1 MDPSIGNQFK
11 SSNIST
17 KSLSINTSKS
27 IISTIASVTNS
38 KSTPQEQFIQTDDKH
53 NRFLLS
59 RAREGKARS
68 WTPIETQPLP
78 GKRLA
83 TDMPTNPQPNK
94 FICCSVSIPNA
105 PIEDPFGLPHTTK
118 LDEPNSDPLQ
128 RKAADYPS
136 SVGSLSGFV
145 SLKQYGYEEKYPG
158 PLLKLNISGTVFIV
172 KISTLQ
178 SDQIVFEKII
188 EDAEYIPETG
198 EYYFERDPVV
208 FRFVHDYLRHQETHL
223 PLNIC
228 GPLLEKE
235 LEAWGL
241 QLGFDLQR
249 CCLGPVME
257 TKSKME
263 SLRKF
268 EETFSEFPLD
278 KEVSPRLG
286 IRWQKLRQYV
296 WRIITDTP
304 KKRWLGLLLKNN
316 AAARD
321 SITSIDTEM
330 GHSGPNNFSNNDTDH
345 TRKLKNGGQDSDCA
359 NDTGGGSGDDG
370 RDNSQGSGSHLINN
384 PFNWRTLQKTP
395 REIIFS
401 RVYVAVQFL
410 IVASLINYM
419 TIAYVPELREPFG
432 PVLNIS
438 AANTNISRS
447 QTFPVHRSYSEFDNE
462 TRQATRP
469 ILPLRVLTWIC
480 VVLFTVD
487 LIARAIFCPNFLRWL
502 RSFYTITDIV
512 SLLPFYVESIVLV
525 YVSRLSSSE
534 STDNTVNTLF
544 FIIDI
549 FNMFKVFVIIRIFR
563 LLQRQRAARVLIYTI
578 RTAATNIVMVFEL
591 ILLCAIFFGTS
602 IFFFDL
608 QINSIFTGIWWA
620 FTTMT
625 TVGYGDVIPSSI
637 PGRLIAVLCM
647 IIGILLTSY
656 TIPVL
661 VNDFLLFYGHAD
673 QLAWMRRI
681 HRSAT
686 AKRRTEKRDLMA
698 KRQIIQVRALIKQAV
713 IGFGTVHDGS
723 GTHKTAGTSD
733 DTLQQPTASHS
744 S

>member
-1 MDPSIGNQFK
+1 MDSKGLQD
-11 SSNIST
+11 SE
-17 KSLSINTSKS
+17 KSLSVSTSRS
-27 IISTIASVTNS
+27 TVSTIASVTDS
-38 KSTPQEQFIQTDDKH
+38 KGTLPLQEQTQIDDKRT
-53 NRFLLS
+53 RFLL
-59 RAREGKARS
+59 RKIEEGKSRS
-68 WTPIETQPLP
+68 WTQPLP
-78 GKRLA
+78 EQRPSTEMPSNPHSGKF
-83 TDMPTNPQPNK
+83 T
-94 FICCSVSIPNA
+94 CCSVAYPDD
-105 PIEDPFGLPHTTK
+105 PIEDPLGLPHTTK
-118 LDEPNSDPLQ
+118 VDNPDSRPLQ
-128 RKAADYPS
+128 RKSSTYAPPVELPPS
-136 SVGSLSGFV
+136 FLSLTH
-145 SLKQYGYEEKYPG
+145 YGYEIKKPG

-188 EDAEYIPETG
+188 EDAEYIAETD
-198 EYYFERDPVV
+198 EYYLERDPVV
-208 FRFVHDYLRHQETHL
+208 FRFVHNYLRHQEMHL

-278 KEVSPRLG
+278 NEFNPRFG
-286 IRWQKLRQYV
+286 IRWQKLRKYV

-304 KKRWLGLLLKNN
+304 KKRWLGLLLKNTS
-316 AAARD
+316 AAKD
-321 SITSIDTEM
+321 SITSDAEV
-330 GHSGPNNFSNNDTDH
+330 GQSGPNRFNNNDTSQ
-345 TRKLKNGGQDSDCA
+345 TRRVKIGRLDSTSV
-359 NDTGGGSGDDG
+359 NDTGGDGDDSH
-370 RDNSQGSGSHLINN
+370 DNSQGSEGRLTNN

-419 TIAYVPELREPFG
+419 TIAYVPELRESFG

-438 AANTNISRS
+438 EAEANKSRLH
-447 QTFPVHRSYSEFDNE
+447 TFPVHRSYCEINSE

-469 ILPLRVLTWIC
+469 ILPLRLLTWIC
-480 VVLFTVD
+480 VVLFTID
-487 LIARAIFCPNFLRWL
+487 LIARAIFCPHFLRWL

-512 SLLPFYVESIVLV
+512 SLLPFYVESIALV
-525 YVSRLSSSE
+525 YVNGLRSSE
-534 STDNTVNTLF
+534 STDAIVNTLF

-549 FNMFKVFVIIRIFR
+549 FNMFKVFVIVRIFR

-637 PGRLIAVLCM
+637 AGRLVAVLCM

-698 KRQIIQVRALIKQAV
+698 KRQISQVRALIKQAV
-713 IGFGTVHDGS
+713 IGFGTVHEGS
-723 GTHKTAGTSD
+723 GTHKTTTMSD
-733 DTLQQPTASHS
+733 DTLQRPNASS
-744 S
+744 SS

>member
-1 MDPSIGNQFK
+1 MTF
-11 SSNIST
+11 
-17 KSLSINTSKS
+17 SLS
-27 IISTIASVTNS
+27 
-38 KSTPQEQFIQTDDKH
+38 
-53 NRFLLS
+53 
-59 RAREGKARS
+59 
-68 WTPIETQPLP
+68 
-78 GKRLA
+78 
-83 TDMPTNPQPNK
+83 
-94 FICCSVSIPNA
+94 
-105 PIEDPFGLPHTTK
+105 
-118 LDEPNSDPLQ
+118 
-128 RKAADYPS
+128 
-136 SVGSLSGFV
+136 
-145 SLKQYGYEEKYPG
+145 
-158 PLLKLNISGTVFIV
+158 
-172 KISTLQ
+172 
-178 SDQIVFEKII
+178 
-188 EDAEYIPETG
+188 
-198 EYYFERDPVV
+198 
-208 FRFVHDYLRHQETHL
+208 
-223 PLNIC
+223 
-228 GPLLEKE
+228 
-235 LEAWGL
+235 
-241 QLGFDLQR
+241 
-249 CCLGPVME
+249 
-257 TKSKME
+257 
-263 SLRKF
+263 
-268 EETFSEFPLD
+268 
-278 KEVSPRLG
+278 
-286 IRWQKLRQYV
+286 IRWQKLRKYV

-304 KKRWLGLLLKNN
+304 KKRWLGLLLKNTS
-316 AAARD
+316 AARD
-321 SITSIDTEM
+321 SITSVDAEV
-330 GHSGPNNFSNNDTDH
+330 GQSGPNPSNNDEISH
-345 TRKLKNGGQDSDCA
+345 TRQVKGGSPNSAYA
-359 NDTGGGSGDDG
+359 NDTGGDGDDG
-370 RDNSQGSGSHLINN
+370 NDNSQGSEGRLINN

-438 AANTNISRS
+438 EAKANISS
-447 QTFPVHRSYSEFDNE
+447 LNTFPAHRSYNEFDNE

-469 ILPLRVLTWIC
+469 VLPLRVLTWIC
-480 VVLFTVD
+480 VVLFTID
-487 LIARAIFCPNFLRWL
+487 LIARAIFCPHFLRWL

-512 SLLPFYVESIVLV
+512 SLLPFYVEGIVLG
-525 YVSRLSSSE
+525 YVSGLSSSE
-534 STDNTVNTLF
+534 STDATVNTLF

-549 FNMFKVFVIIRIFR
+549 FNMFKVFVVIRIFR

-713 IGFGTVHDGS
+713 IGFGTVHEG
-723 GTHKTAGTSD
+723 GGMHKTPSVSD
-733 DTLQQPTASHS
+733 DTLQQRNASS
-744 S
+744 SS

>member
-1 MDPSIGNQFK
+1 M
-11 SSNIST
+11 
-17 KSLSINTSKS
+17 
-27 IISTIASVTNS
+27 
-38 KSTPQEQFIQTDDKH
+38 
-53 NRFLLS
+53 
-59 RAREGKARS
+59 
-68 WTPIETQPLP
+68 QPLP
-78 GKRLA
+78 KQRPSTEPSSNPHLGKF
-83 TDMPTNPQPNK
+83 T
-94 FICCSVSIPNA
+94 CCSVAYPDD
-105 PIEDPFGLPHTTK
+105 PIEDLLGLPHITK
-118 LDEPNSDPLQ
+118 ENNPDSSQLQ
-128 RKAADYPS
+128 RKPTIYAPS
-136 SVGSLSGFV
+136 VKPPLSFV
-145 SLKQYGYEEKYPG
+145 SLKQYGYEIKDPG
-158 PLLKLNISGTVFIV
+158 PLLKLNISGTVFTV

-178 SDQIVFEKII
+178 NDQIVFEKII
-188 EDAEYIPETG
+188 EDAEYIPETD
-198 EYYFERDPVV
+198 EYYLERDPVV
-208 FRFVHDYLRHQETHL
+208 FRFVHNYLRHQEMHL

-268 EETFSEFPLD
+268 EEAFSESPSHRELN
-278 KEVSPRLG
+278 PRLS
-286 IRWQKLRQYV
+286 IRWQRLRKYV

-304 KKRWLGLLLKNN
+304 KKRWLGLLLRNTST
-316 AAARD
+316 ARD
-321 SITSIDTEM
+321 SITSVDTEV
-330 GHSGPNNFSNNDTDH
+330 GQSGPNHLNNTEISH
-345 TRKLKNGGQDSDCA
+345 TRRAKGGSLDSACA
-359 NDTGGGSGDDG
+359 NDTGGDGGDDDC
-370 RDNSQGSGSHLINN
+370 RDNSQGSEGRLTNN

-419 TIAYVPELREPFG
+419 TVAYVPELREPFG

-438 AANTNISRS
+438 EANASFNRLH
-447 QTFPVHRSYSEFDNE
+447 TFPVHRSYNEIDNE

-469 ILPLRVLTWIC
+469 VLPLRVLTWIC
-480 VVLFTVD
+480 VVLFTID
-487 LIARAIFCPNFLRWL
+487 LIARAIFCPHFLRWL

-512 SLLPFYVESIVLV
+512 SLLPFYVESTVLG
-525 YVSRLSSSE
+525 YVSGLRSSE
-534 STDNTVNTLF
+534 STDATVNTLF

-549 FNMFKVFVIIRIFR
+549 FNMFKVFVVIRIFR

-602 IFFFDL
+602 IFFFDF

-637 PGRLIAVLCM
+637 AGRLIAVLCM

-681 HRSAT
+681 HKSAT

-713 IGFGTVHDGS
+713 IGFGTVHDGTGTQKTTSIS
-723 GTHKTAGTSD
+723 GDTSTA
-733 DTLQQPTASHS
+733 
-744 S
+744 